1 MEKPSLTEPGVKF
14 FMSKVL
20 KHCSQQKYM
29 FSNLVFNIIL
39 FLVFVL
45 IIGGFLY
52 YKYRGKLTPEEK
64 EKKFREEKKDVLMR
78 LNALNVNIEKSKR
91 NGVNGENGANL
102 ITDLP
107 MWDVQSSDI
116 IINPYK

>member
-20 KHCSQQKYM
+20 KNCSEQKHM

-64 EKKFREEKKDVLMR
+64 ERKFREEKQDVLMR
-78 LNALNVNIEKSKR
+78 LNALNVNIEKTRK
-91 NGVNGENGANL
+91 NGANGANL

-107 MWDVQSSDI
+107 MWDVQSSDVI
-116 IINPYK
+116 VNPYK

>member
-14 FMSKVL
+14 FINKVL
-20 KHCSQQKYM
+20 KHCNQQKYM
-29 FSNLVFNIIL
+29 FSNLVFNVVL

-64 EKKFREEKKDVLMR
+64 EAKFREQKQDVLSR
-78 LNALNVNIEKSKR
+78 LNSLNVKIENSR
-91 NGVNGENGANL
+91 RGNGVNGNTTNL

-107 MWDVQSSDI
+107 LWDVSSSDVI
-116 IINPYK
+116 VNPYK

>member
-29 FSNLVFNIIL
+29 FSNLVFNVVL

-64 EKKFREEKKDVLMR
+64 ERKFREEKQDVLIR
-78 LNALNVNIEKSKR
+78 LNALNVNIEKNKK
-91 NGVNGENGANL
+91 NGANL

-107 MWDVQSSDI
+107 MWDVQSSDVI
-116 IINPYK
+116 VNPYN

>member
-20 KHCSQQKYM
+20 KHCSQQKHV
-29 FSNLVFNIIL
+29 FSNLVFNVVL

-52 YKYRGKLTPEEK
+52 YKYRGKHSPEEK
-64 EKKFREEKKDVLMR
+64 ERKFREEKQDVLIR
-78 LNALNVNIEKSKR
+78 LNALNVNIEKKKKTGRKR
-91 NGVNGENGANL
+91 RATTNHRQ
-102 ITDLP
+102 I
-107 MWDVQSSDI
+107 W
-116 IINPYK
+116 

>member
-20 KHCSQQKYM
+20 KHCSEQKHM

-39 FLVFVL
+39 FLIFVL

-64 EKKFREEKKDVLMR
+64 EKKFREEKQDVLMR
-78 LNALNVNIEKSKR
+78 LNALNINIENSKKTS
-91 NGVNGENGANL
+91 ANL

-107 MWDVQSSDI
+107 LWDVQSSDI
-116 IINPYK
+116 VVNPYK

>member
-1 MEKPSLTEPGVKF
+1 MEKPNLTEPGVKF
-14 FMSKVL
+14 FINKVL
-20 KHCSQQKYM
+20 KHCNHQKYM
-29 FSNLVFNIIL
+29 FSNLVFNVVL

-64 EKKFREEKKDVLMR
+64 ERKMRDEKQDVLIR
-78 LNALNVNIEKSKR
+78 LNALNVNIEKNKKT
-91 NGVNGENGANL
+91 GANL

-107 MWDVQSSDI
+107 LWDVQSSDVI
-116 IINPYK
+116 VNPYS

>member
-1 MEKPSLTEPGVKF
+1 MDKPTLTEPGVTF

-20 KHCSQQKYM
+20 KHCSQQKHM
-29 FSNLVFNIIL
+29 FSNLVFNVIL

-45 IIGGFLY
+45 IVGGFLY

-64 EKKFREEKKDVLMR
+64 EKKFREEKQDVLMR
-78 LNALNVNIEKSKR
+78 LNALNVNIEKGKK
-91 NGVNGENGANL
+91 NGANL

-107 MWDVQSSDI
+107 MWDVQSSDVI
-116 IINPYK
+116 VNTYR